1 MSAAVDAA
9 PPVAPERAPR
19 PAGRFGDL
27 LRAEAH
33 RFLARR
39 FIQVV
44 LVLTVL
50 GWLGAVVLALT
61 QFSSPTPERLAE
73 ARAALQQ
80 SVELSEQFRQE
91 CLDDPARPAEVS
103 ADDWCGPETTAA
115 DLRAGDFLQP
125 PAFSL
130 ANAGT
135 GGAIAAGVL
144 AAMLAFLL
152 AATFVGAEWSSR
164 SIVALLFWEP
174 RRTRVMGAKLLVAA
188 AASVVVGVLAQ
199 LAWLATAGLLQA
211 LAGDGAAL
219 PGDFWPEL
227 AATAG
232 RGVLLTLLAG
242 LLGLGLTNL
251 VRNTGA
257 ALGIGFVYF
266 AVLETAVN
274 VLRPGW
280 QPWLL
285 TNNAVAL
292 VLPGGLELFREVET
306 VDAAGRPV
314 LESTAYVLGSVQAG
328 VYLGVVTA
336 VVAAAG
342 VVLFARRDVH

>member
-1 MSAAVDAA
+1 
-9 PPVAPERAPR
+9 
-19 PAGRFGDL
+19 
-27 LRAEAH
+27 
-33 RFLARR
+33 
-39 FIQVV
+39 
-44 LVLTVL
+44 
-50 GWLGAVVLALT
+50 
-61 QFSSPTPERLAE
+61 
-73 ARAALQQ
+73 
-80 SVELSEQFRQE
+80 
-91 CLDDPARPAEVS
+91 
-103 ADDWCGPETTAA
+103 
-115 DLRAGDFLQP
+115 
-125 PAFSL
+125 
-130 ANAGT
+130 
-135 GGAIAAGVL
+135 
-144 AAMLAFLL
+144 
-152 AATFVGAEWSSR
+152 
-164 SIVALLFWEP
+164 
-174 RRTRVMGAKLLVAA
+174 
-188 AASVVVGVLAQ
+188 
-199 LAWLATAGLLQA
+199 
-211 LAGDGAAL
+211 
-219 PGDFWPEL
+219 
-227 AATAG
+227 
-232 RGVLLTLLAG
+232 
-242 LLGLGLTNL
+242 